1 MGSIQVEFPIRNEEN
16 NFLQAMQLPGSAV
29 LCLVLKAVIELDL
42 FEIMAKAGPNAQIS
56 ASEIVTSLPT
66 SNPEASLVLDRM
78 LRFLASYSILKCS
91 VVVDE
96 EGNDKRL
103 YSLTPICSNYI
114 RNEDGF
120 AIAPYLLAQF
130 DKVFMQAWY
139 QLKDSILEGG
149 TPFNR
154 EYGMHAFEYPGK
166 DSRFNDVFNKGLQ
179 NLTGVTM
186 KIILEVYKGFDG
198 IEEVIDVGGGYG
210 ASLAWIVS
218 KYPKIR
224 GINFDLPHVIKD
236 APAIQGVEHVEGNM
250 FESVPKVKTIFI
262 KLILHDWD
270 DDHCIRLLKNCFEA
284 LPNCGKVILVESI
297 LPESPQSDCVSNISF
312 YFDIMMMTYNPGG
325 RERTLKQFEALAKSA
340 GFSAIKPIRQAYFY
354 WVIEVYK
361 N

>member
-1 MGSIQVEFPIRNEEN
+1 MGSVQHVFPIRKEEI
-16 NFLQAMQLPGSAV
+16 NFLQAMQLPGNAV

-66 SNPEASLVLDRM
+66 SNPEAPLMLDRM
-78 LRFLASYSILKCS
+78 LSFLASYSIFKCT
-91 VVVDE
+91 VVTDKDGVD
-96 EGNDKRL
+96 KKL

-120 AIAPYLLAQF
+120 AIGPLLLLQF
-130 DKVFMQAWY
+130 EKVFMQAWY
-139 QLKDSILEGG
+139 QLKDSVLEGG

-154 EYGMHAFEYPGK
+154 EYGMHAFDYPST
-166 DSRFNDVFNKGLQ
+166 DSRVNDVLNKGLQ

-198 IEEVIDVGGGYG
+198 MEELIDVGGGYG

-224 GINFDLPHVIKD
+224 GINYDLPHVIKD
-236 APAIQGVEHVEGNM
+236 APVLQGVEHVEGNM
-250 FESVPKVKTIFI
+250 FESVPRGKTIFM

-297 LPESPQSDCVSNISF
+297 LPESPESDCVSNIS
-312 YFDIMMMTYNPGG
+312 YYYDMMMMAYCHGG
-325 RERTLKQFEALAKSA
+325 KERTLKQLEALAKAA
-340 GFSAIKPIRQAYFY
+340 GFSAIKPITQAYFY
-354 WVIEVYK
+354 WVTEIYK
-361 N
+361 T